1 MEESEKTLNMFW
13 DNHYIR
19 LNKCLDLRRFEQN
32 FKNVNTKIKT
42 FNKRLIASI
51 DLKMLNLN

>member
-19 LNKCLDLRRFEQN
+19 LNKCLDLRKFEQD
-32 FKNVNTKIKT
+32 FKNVSIW
-42 FNKRLIASI
+42 NKA
-51 DLKMLNLN
+51 